1 LLPIIFADFG
11 FGHFVNWPRPGF
23 FGGSQAAA
31 RQRAKFERTHAS
43 SLSDPAPETVRQSDL
58 PWGQVIARR
67 PVVVVA
73 RPVDGVLNVWVSPSD
88 SIVTAEPVTRTKG
101 RPIYWQDWT
110 PDSRY
115 VMFVNDENGDENQH
129 LFVADPRSGE
139 LRDLTPFANT
149 RANPAYWSHIVPGK
163 IAVSLN
169 DRDARWHDVFLIDP
183 ATGQRSVVWENR
195 QEFA

>member
-1 LLPIIFADFG
+1 MPVRSLIPRQKLFDNPTFLGAKLSPDGRLLSWLA
-11 FGHFVNWPRPGF
+11 
-23 FGGSQAAA
+23 
-31 RQRAKFERTHAS
+31 
-43 SLSDPAPETVRQSDL
+43 
-58 PWGQVIARR
+58 
-67 PVVVVA
+67 
-73 RPVDGVLNVWVSPSD
+73 PVDGVLNVWVSPSD
-88 SIVTAEPVTRTKG
+88 SIVTAEPVTRTRG

-169 DRDARWHDVFLIDP
+169 DRP
-183 ATGQRSVVWENR
+183 ALPGLGKQAGVRLGR
-195 QEFA
+195 A